1 MEDNIQLG
9 HPVFNKMLFVL
20 EKPITKANHKYYK
33 FDNEEMQEIADG
45 VWSMPAYMKEAD
57 DYSLFFIF
65 TQIESGE
72 TVVAFSEGQLDGA
85 NFSLG
90 TPMISG
96 EGLNQLKGHDEETAG
111 RILHFLNQISKA
123 AEGNWRMVE

>member
-1 MEDNIQLG
+1 MEDNIKLG
-9 HPVFNKMLFVL
+9 DPVFNKMLFVL
-20 EKPITKANHKYYK
+20 EKPITKKNHKYYK
-33 FDNEEMQEIADG
+33 FDNEEMQEIATG
-45 VWSMPAYMKEAD
+45 VWSMPAYMKEND

-72 TVVAFSEGQLDGA
+72 TVVAFSEGQLDGSQ
-85 NFSLG
+85 FSLG
-90 TPMISG
+90 TPLVSG
-96 EGLNQLKGHDEETAG
+96 EGLNHLVAHDSETAG

>member
-1 MEDNIQLG
+1 MEDNIKLG

-20 EKPITKANHKYYK
+20 EKPITKKNHKYYK

-45 VWSMPAYMKEAD
+45 VWSMPAYMKEDD

-65 TQIESGE
+65 TKIESGE
-72 TVVAFSEGQLDGA
+72 TVVAFSEGQLDGTK
-85 NFSLG
+85 FSLG

-96 EGLNQLKGHDEETAG
+96 EGLNHLKDHDEETAG